1 VFSIGNTMMLQTGQS
16 IPVFAMIMVSYLIM
30 SLTISAGMNWYNRW
44 INRIGR

>member
-1 VFSIGNTMMLQTGQS
+1 VFSVGSTMMLQTGQS

-30 SLTISAGMNWYNRW
+30 SLTTSAGMNWYNRW